1 MQWHTKTFST
11 ILFVHG
17 TGPVSVEA
25 GPPRMEAGPA
35 AGAGRAGRGRGRG
48 CGAARI
54 VKVLPVKYIE
64 PERESLMARQLLY

>member
-17 TGPVSVEA
+17 TRPVSVEA
-25 GPPRMEAGPA
+25 GPPRVEARPA
-35 AGAGRAGRGRGRG
+35 AGAGRAGRGRG

>member
-17 TGPVSVEA
+17 TRPVSVEA
-25 GPPRMEAGPA
+25 GPA
-35 AGAGRAGRGRGRG
+35 ASAGRAGCGRGRG

-64 PERESLMARQLLY
+64 PECESLMAHQLLY